1 MDKANAKKIPVF
13 GSEIEQVRLGCIA
26 AEGVNYIELGKV
38 TGQMAA
44 DVLLGNVKI
53 EDLKYKTIEESNLYI
68 NETAAKNLGI
78 TLPDSL
84 KQRAVE
90 TF

>member
-1 MDKANAKKIPVF
+1 
-13 GSEIEQVRLGCIA
+13 
-26 AEGVNYIELGKV
+26 
-38 TGQMAA
+38 MAA